1 VLADGHSSVLLVHLP
16 RPVDQQ
22 DSASAESVAR
32 LEARAVS
39 EADSVVVPSRWAAT
53 DLAYRYGRTDLVVA
67 PPGTSRAPMSE
78 QHDPPVIVQLAAIG
92 PLKNQ
97 LLTARA
103 ALSCADLS
111 FRLRF
116 VGPVVDPRYA
126 AELAVM
132 LSPLGERASI
142 EDAVSWQVRDDLLF
156 GTDLVLSVA
165 PSVARLRFVYGW
177 RGAGSRR
184 RSWSR

>member
-1 VLADGHSSVLLVHLP
+1 
-16 RPVDQQ
+16 
-22 DSASAESVAR
+22 
-32 LEARAVS
+32 
-39 EADSVVVPSRWAAT
+39 
-53 DLAYRYGRTDLVVA
+53 
-67 PPGTSRAPMSE
+67 MSE